1 MEPDFVFKRSAFK
14 HGSTKVDILSAF
26 STAVLDVMLREDREK
41 RLLIGFNVAGNPLE
55 IIYNELDDGRIIVF
69 HAMPCRT
76 KYTAYLNK
84 RENQ

>member
-1 MEPDFVFKRSAFK
+1 MEPDIVFKKSAFK
-14 HGSTKVDILSAF
+14 HGFSEVDILSAF
-26 STAVLDVMLREDREK
+26 STAVYDVMLRDDKEK

-55 IIYNELDDGRIIVF
+55 IIYNELDNGRIIVF

-84 RENQ
+84 KECL